1 MVVFNIMQHDAPQPF
16 VVHFQEPGGGQNWH
30 FPDQEHG
37 GLLKEQGE
45 PAAFARPRDIDLP
58 DLMFRAANTWN
69 RGGNDTVVLKEIEMP
84 PAHLFEIMGV
94 AEFSA
99 CWTREKRA
107 TPGSYREAKF
117 VRTFGCIEQLPGN
130 LPGRLQPQT

>member
-1 MVVFNIMQHDAPQPF
+1 MRQSLLSFIAKSLAVVKPA
-16 VVHFQEPGGGQNWH
+16 

-45 PAAFARPRDIDLP
+45 PAAFARPRDIGLP
-58 DLMFRAANTWN
+58 DLMFRAANTRN
-69 RGGNDTVVLKEIEMP
+69 LGGNDTVVLKKIEMP
-84 PAHLFEIMGV
+84 PAHLLEIMGV
-94 AEFSA
+94 AEFPA
-99 CWTREKRA
+99 YWTREKRA